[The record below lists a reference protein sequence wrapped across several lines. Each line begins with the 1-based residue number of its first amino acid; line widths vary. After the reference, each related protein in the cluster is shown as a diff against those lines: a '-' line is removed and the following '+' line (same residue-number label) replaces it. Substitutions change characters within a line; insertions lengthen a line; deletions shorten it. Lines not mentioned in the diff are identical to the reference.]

1 MLEIIIDDKIAPI
14 PTQELATYLNYASVI
29 KGNTISK
36 FYNAFRLSIKEGW
49 KKLSVDKRNKINPPG
64 ILNEDQYTDYIN
76 SLPIGPIYQN
86 IVLTEGIPGS
96 GKTTAVL
103 KSTIKL
109 L

>member
-1 MLEIIIDDKIAPI
+1 MLLFYLYPI
-14 PTQELATYLNYASVI
+14 LC
-29 KGNTISK
+29 
-36 FYNAFRLSIKEGW
+36 
-49 KKLSVDKRNKINPPG
+49 DKRNKINPSG
-64 ILNEDQYTDYIN
+64 LILNEDQYTDYIN